1 MKQKISVF
9 MLMVSF
15 IMFALPVVAGGKLS
29 VQTNVYDNT
38 VIRPSVGLG
47 IYQKLLNKVAFNS
60 WTGVGMQP
68 LILKEDVTWFVTKNQ
83 LDFYMGKV
91 AVSPGLELKYVWP
104 YNEMRT
110 NYFVTIDYRLW

>member
-1 MKQKISVF
+1 MNKIILVIS
-9 MLMVSF
+9 
-15 IMFALPVVAGGKLS
+15 ALLVLPAFGGGKLN

-38 VIRPSVGLG
+38 IIRPSVGLG
-47 IYQKLLNKVAFNS
+47 VYQPLLKKVAFNS

-83 LDFYMGKV
+83 LDFYMGKFE
-91 AVSPGLELKYVWP
+91 VSPGLELKYVWP

-110 NYFVTIDYRLW
+110 NYFVDLSYKLW